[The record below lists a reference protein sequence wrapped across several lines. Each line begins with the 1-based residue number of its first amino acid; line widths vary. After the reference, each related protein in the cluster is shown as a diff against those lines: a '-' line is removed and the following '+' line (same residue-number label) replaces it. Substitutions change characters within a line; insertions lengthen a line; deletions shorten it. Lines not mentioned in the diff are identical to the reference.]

1 MTDRMTIYRPAAV
14 KRLNEKQYFNNAYN
28 STFCTESKDGQMHMA
43 PFIDWAVFCL
53 LLGDRNTIPTQE
65 IIHL

>member
-43 PFIDWAVFCL
+43 PFIDWAVF
-53 LLGDRNTIPTQE
+53 
-65 IIHL
+65 